1 MMRGLNVMYDM
12 VRRPSQMVTS
22 FGMMQG
28 APTAQ
33 AAAVS
38 ESIPG
43 TISPIA
49 ITPIP
54 TPHGTHP
61 ASLASTMSRGVAAS
75 PACESPQT
83 LPEIEIDDEF
93 NLPISLAI
101 SILVFYMLSG
111 AVVYN
116 IWEKWG
122 FLNAVY
128 FVFISMSTIGF
139 GDYVP
144 QHPIYMMA
152 SIIYL
157 VFGLALTS
165 MCINVVQIKLSDTFR
180 IASAKLGATIGLQ
193 QMADSASAISDP
205 HSPVELAGVHV
216 HAATAA
222 ATTIMKDDDIT
233 NTVEAPKMATAAA
246 ATTTTNDHNKK
257 HKNQFEFPVAND
269 VEGGDKNKKKSDKNN
284 KKK

>member
-1 MMRGLNVMYDM
+1 
-12 VRRPSQMVTS
+12 
-22 FGMMQG
+22 MMQ
-28 APTAQ
+28 ATPATATNEI
-33 AAAVS
+33 V
-38 ESIPG
+38 PG
-43 TISPIA
+43 TISPIQ
-49 ITPIP
+49 ITP
-54 TPHGTHP
+54 HATHP
-61 ASLASTMSRGVAAS
+61 ASLASTMSRGGATS
-75 PACESPQT
+75 PQCESPQT

-111 AVVYN
+111 AIVYN

-165 MCINVVQIKLSDTFR
+165 MCINVVQIKLSNTFR
-180 IASAKLGATIGLQ
+180 MASAKLGATIGLQ

-216 HAATAA
+216 HATKEDENN
-222 ATTIMKDDDIT
+222 TSKD
-233 NTVEAPKMATAAA
+233 EA
-246 ATTTTNDHNKK
+246 KK
-257 HKNQFEFPVAND
+257 SRGQFEFPTSTSNED
-269 VEGGDKNKKKSDKNN
+269 VKKKDKKKSDTKD